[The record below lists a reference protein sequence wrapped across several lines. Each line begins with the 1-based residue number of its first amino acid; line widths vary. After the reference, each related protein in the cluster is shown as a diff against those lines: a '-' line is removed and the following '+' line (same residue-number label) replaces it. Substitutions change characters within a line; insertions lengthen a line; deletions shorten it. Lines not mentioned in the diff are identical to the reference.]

1 MHDEDG
7 DQILF
12 GDISV
17 HWGCLKIHW
26 AGILQHYMCSLLE
39 SGFLLFLLHWM
50 VYNLKTHMMS
60 LVLKIDLTSCSIKGQ
75 QGRHVPRLM
84 KQRRIK
90 TFRIILRCWKSKL
103 FWQFQVKMRQILI
116 YARQFSLEGSLTSQ
130 TCFWFSPDLYIDCK
144 SPISSA
150 KKFKGKNKYS
160 PPISVK
166 LL

>member
-17 HWGCLKIHW
+17 HRGCLKIHW

-60 LVLKIDLTSCSIKGQ
+60 LVLKIDLTSCSIRATRETRAETDEAEKN
-75 QGRHVPRLM
+75 
-84 KQRRIK
+84 KN
-90 TFRIILRCWKSKL
+90 
-103 FWQFQVKMRQILI
+103 FQNHLEM
-116 YARQFSLEGSLTSQ
+116 LEGKALLT
-130 TCFWFSPDLYIDCK
+130 
-144 SPISSA
+144 ISSQNGRSIIRPTI
-150 KKFKGKNKYS
+150 FSSGGFFDVTNLFL
-160 PPISVK
+160 I
-166 LL
+166 

>member
-26 AGILQHYMCSLLE
+26 AGILQHYMCSSLE

-60 LVLKIDLTSCSIKGQ
+60 LVLKIDLTSCSIRAARETRAETDEAEKN
-75 QGRHVPRLM
+75 
-84 KQRRIK
+84 KN
-90 TFRIILRCWKSKL
+90 
-103 FWQFQVKMRQILI
+103 FQNHIEMLEVKAL
-116 YARQFSLEGSLTSQ
+116 LT
-130 TCFWFSPDLYIDCK
+130 
-144 SPISSA
+144 ISSQNETNINIRPTI
-150 KKFKGKNKYS
+150 FSGGIFDVTNLFL
-160 PPISVK
+160 I
-166 LL
+166 